1 MSRAVIIHPPFIEAL
16 RQAPALPLGGAIERA
31 GAFIALF
38 LFSQGLVGPL
48 FADPADPESSVV
60 LRLIWLPVYAITL
73 VFMALHPGRTVGALL
88 RSPAILALAAL
99 TLLSVMW
106 SVAPDVSLRRGFALF
121 MTTLFGLW
129 LASRWDWSTLITLIA
144 AVFASLAVASTLM
157 AVLMPSLG
165 VDQAVHAGA
174 WKGVWWEKNTLGAM
188 MAWGTIAAL
197 AALNNDPRRAWIWAG
212 AAVLCSALVVL
223 STSKTAL
230 LAWALGCGLVALVG
244 FCRQGFG
251 FAVMCLTLAVCG
263 FALAVLIL
271 LIAPLDMLEL
281 LMAVLMPSLG
291 VDQAVHAGAWK
302 GVWWEKNTLGA
313 MMAWGTI
320 AALAA
325 LNNDPRRAW
334 IWAGAAVLCSALV
347 VLSTSKTALLAW
359 ALGCGLVALV
369 GFCRQGFGFAVMCL
383 TLAVCGFALAVL
395 ILLIAPLDML
405 ELLGRDATLTG
416 RTEIWAVLI
425 REVQTVPWTGYGY
438 NAFWA
443 ADSGPVFWVRQET
456 AWDVPTA
463 HNGWIET
470 ALAIGLPG
478 VLLMALVYLRAV
490 SRALGRMFTGGEAY
504 WALPFLA
511 MFGLVSISESNLME
525 QNGLSWVLFVAT
537 AAALARRRA

>member
-1 MSRAVIIHPPFIEAL
+1 MSRAVIIRPPLLEAL
-16 RQAPALPLGGAIERA
+16 RQAPSLPLGGAIERA

-38 LFSQGLVGPL
+38 LFSQGLVGPF

-60 LRLIWLPVYAITL
+60 LRLIWLPVYALTL
-73 VFMALHPGRTVGALL
+73 VFMALHPGRTVAALL
-88 RSPAILALAAL
+88 RSPAILALAGL
-99 TLLSVMW
+99 TLVSVVW

-129 LASRWDWSTLITLIA
+129 LASRWDWPVLITLIA
-144 AVFASLAVASTLM
+144 SVFASLAVASTLM

-188 MAWGTIAAL
+188 MAWGSVAAL
-197 AALNNDPRRAWIWAG
+197 AALNNDPRRAWLWAG

-263 FALAVLIL
+263 FALAILIL
-271 LIAPLDMLEL
+271 LIAPLE
-281 LMAVLMPSLG
+281 
-291 VDQAVHAGAWK
+291 
-302 GVWWEKNTLGA
+302 
-313 MMAWGTI
+313 
-320 AALAA
+320 
-325 LNNDPRRAW
+325 
-334 IWAGAAVLCSALV
+334 
-347 VLSTSKTALLAW
+347 
-359 ALGCGLVALV
+359 
-369 GFCRQGFGFAVMCL
+369 
-383 TLAVCGFALAVL
+383 
-395 ILLIAPLDML
+395 ML

-416 RTEIWAVLI
+416 RTEIWAALI
-425 REVQTVPWTGYGY
+425 REVQSAPWTGYGY

-443 ADSGPVFWVRQET
+443 ADNGPVFWVRQET

-478 VLLMALVYLRAV
+478 VILMALVYLQAMA
-490 SRALGRMFTGGEAY
+490 RALGRMFTGGEAY

-511 MFGLVSISESNLME
+511 MFGLVSISESNLLE